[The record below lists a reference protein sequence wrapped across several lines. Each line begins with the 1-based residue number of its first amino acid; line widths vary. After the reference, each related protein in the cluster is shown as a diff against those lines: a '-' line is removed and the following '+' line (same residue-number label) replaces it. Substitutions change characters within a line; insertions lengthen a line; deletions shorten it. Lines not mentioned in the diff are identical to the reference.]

1 MTLRAPEPLAAQ
13 HRLEDFDCGK
23 PALNDWLL
31 RHAWQAQGSGS
42 AKTFV
47 VAEDDGRVAG
57 YFSLTVGQVDTL
69 EAPERIRKGVSQYPV
84 PVVILARLAV
94 SQQDQG
100 RGIGF
105 GLLQDAIRR
114 SVLIAEQA
122 GIRAMLTHPIDEEAA
137 RFYTRFGFIASPL
150 REQQLL
156 LLLKDVCQSIPADWV
171 GRLWKFL
178 DSEVDDGVRA
188 RGADEEQRRDGQPPS
203 RNA

>member
-1 MTLRAPEPLAAQ
+1 MTLCAPESLAAQ
-13 HRLEDFDCGK
+13 HRLDGFDCGK

-31 RHAWQAQGSGS
+31 RHARQAQGSGS

-47 VAEDDGRVAG
+47 VAEDDVRVAG

-69 EAPERIRKGVSQYPV
+69 EAPERIRKGMGQYPL

-94 SQQDQG
+94 STVDQG

-114 SVLIAEQA
+114 TMLIAEQA

-156 LLLKDVCQSIPADWV
+156 LLLKDAKKV
-171 GRLWKFL
+171 
-178 DSEVDDGVRA
+178 VR
-188 RGADEEQRRDGQPPS
+188 
-203 RNA
+203 

>member
-13 HRLEDFDCGK
+13 HRLEGFDCGK

-31 RHAWQAQGSGS
+31 RHARQAQSSGS

-69 EAPERIRKGVSQYPV
+69 EAPERIRKGMGQYPL

-94 SQQDQG
+94 SVTNQG
-100 RGIGF
+100 RGIGL

-114 SVLIAEQA
+114 TMLIAEQA
-122 GIRAMLTHPIDEEAA
+122 GIRAMLTHPIDDEAA

-150 REQQLL
+150 REKQLL
-156 LLLKDVCQSIPADWV
+156 LLLKD
-171 GRLWKFL
+171 
-178 DSEVDDGVRA
+178 A
-188 RGADEEQRRDGQPPS
+188 RRWIR
-203 RNA
+203 

>member
-1 MTLRAPEPLAAQ
+1 MTLRAPAPLAAQ
-13 HRLEDFDCGK
+13 HRLEGFDCGK

-31 RHAWQAQGSGS
+31 RHARQAQGSGS

-47 VAEDDGRVAG
+47 VTDDEDRVAG

-69 EAPERIRKGVSQYPV
+69 EAPERIRKGIGQYPV

-94 SQQDQG
+94 SREHQG
-100 RGIGF
+100 LGIGV
-105 GLLQDAIRR
+105 GMLQDAIRR
-114 SVLIAEQA
+114 TLVIAEQA

-156 LLLKDVCQSIPADWV
+156 LLLKDARRWV
-171 GRLWKFL
+171 R
-178 DSEVDDGVRA
+178 
-188 RGADEEQRRDGQPPS
+188 
-203 RNA
+203 